1 MNPDSRLLEALRNSF
16 NEIVRAPKE
25 IPYSEMRALSAKQV
39 QQAFS
44 SVRVEIKG
52 SENLPSEQGVIFIYN
67 HLRNHPFFTVA
78 EDFQITLDSHF
89 ISSSI
94 LEKYYKNPGTRVVR
108 YSLPDEENHRNYY
121 DKFGYIRVYANNF
134 IPKELTKKE
143 IKIN

>member
-1 MNPDSRLLEALRNSF
+1 MNPDSRFLEALRNSF
-16 NEIVRAPKE
+16 NQIIRAPKE

-39 QQAFS
+39 QKAFS

-94 LEKYYKNPGTRVVR
+94 LENTTKIQGLEWFAIRCQMKKITETITI
-108 YSLPDEENHRNYY
+108 SLDTSVSMQTTLFQ
-121 DKFGYIRVYANNF
+121 KS
-134 IPKELTKKE
+134 LLKKR
-143 IKIN
+143 